1 MRHEKRFFLVR
12 GDKKI
17 RRLGKTAFVTSL
29 ALSLISTAWALY
41 VKGVVGKESLVGL
54 ITSLFIAISFLSY
67 FFIIPIIEKRNKLR
81 IVIISSIM
89 LALIYFSYAFI
100 TNLYVFII
108 VACVMSVIGPLR
120 TSAMG
125 LIVKSNCQKK
135 KLSRSEGFIYTIY
148 NISFF
153 IGPLIG
159 GFILKNYDINYIF
172 VIAPIIFLLGIWI
185 LKSAKLNEGGQ
196 KKKIDTNVIKNLMD
210 FFKDKDRAKAYMFHS
225 GVNFWWSLIY
235 IFIPLMMIKSL
246 DIYWVGIFLA
256 FVAVPLILF
265 EVPFAARVG
274 RKGYKWMFFLGFLI
288 PAIVALLCF
297 IFFNIWFM
305 IAALILASIGL
316 AMLEPTTESYFFDV
330 SKGKEDQ
337 RFYAPYNTAIDT
349 GSLLGRLLPALFL
362 LFLDIKYVLL
372 IFAVGM
378 AFLSLLSLTIRDVI
392 EDEVGKKKVKDRDE
406 EDEE

>member
-1 MRHEKRFFLVR
+1 MRHEKRFFFVR

-41 VKGVVGKESLVGL
+41 VKSVIGKESLVGL

-81 IVIISSIM
+81 IVVYTSVII
-89 LALIYFSYAFI
+89 ALIYFSYAFI

-108 VACVMSVIGPLR
+108 ISCILSVISPLR
-120 TSAMG
+120 ISAMG
-125 LIVKSNCQKK
+125 LIVKSNSQKK

-153 IGPLIG
+153 LGPLIG
-159 GFILKNYDINYIF
+159 GIILRNYGIKYIF
-172 VIAPIIFLLGIWI
+172 AIFPVIFLTGIWI

-196 KKKIDTNVIKNLMD
+196 KKKIDTNLIKNLMD
-210 FFKDKDRAKAYMFHS
+210 FFKDKDRAKAYLFHS

-235 IFIPLMMIKSL
+235 IFIPLMMIKTL
-246 DIYWVGIFLA
+246 DEYWVGIFLA
-256 FVAVPLILF
+256 FIALPLILF

-274 RKGYKWMFFLGFLI
+274 RSGYKKMFFLGFLI
-288 PAIVALLCF
+288 PAIISVLCF

-305 IAALILASIGL
+305 MIALILASVGL
-316 AMLEPTTESYFFDV
+316 AMLEPTTESYFFDL

-337 RFYAPYNTAIDT
+337 RFYSPYNTAIDT
-349 GSLLGRLLPALFL
+349 GSLVGRLLPALVL

-372 IFAVGM
+372 VFAVGM
-378 AFLSLLSLTIRDVI
+378 ALLSFLSLTIRDVI
-392 EDEVGKKKVKDRDE
+392 EDDAGKKKVKDMDA